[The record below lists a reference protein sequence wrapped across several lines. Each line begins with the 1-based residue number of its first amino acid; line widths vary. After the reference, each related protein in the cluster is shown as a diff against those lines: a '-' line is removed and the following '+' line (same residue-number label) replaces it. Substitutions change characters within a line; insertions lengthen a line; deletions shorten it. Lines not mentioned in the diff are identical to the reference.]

1 MLILP
6 ANQGCDGHGI
16 AIFVGGRIT
25 REFFKMKDLVL
36 PACFSWPQ
44 RSLRSCFHSS
54 LVLMAGM
61 LALGFCDS
69 TAFIAQAQRD
79 GNSGTRAHENQPA
92 GAQSVQFSDLSSGR
106 YRDRLVSI
114 SGVLLSEVHDA
125 DSTLLSL
132 EVEGHLVHASLVQK
146 AAMSEYE
153 PGSTLRVAG
162 NYRMAP
168 EGFTGYRLPYLEL
181 RNDGDV
187 VLAAM
192 PSFLTFP
199 HKMAMFGVLVLVVAA
214 YSIRSAF
221 LRWRVVH
228 QAAWVAR
235 SLVIAR
241 ERTRILEMIGSDL
254 KLDEMLGEVC
264 KSVMELLP
272 GVVCEYAL
280 QSENGIPEGSRSE
293 VPPES
298 REKILYEVSLKDDRG
313 ETNGTVIA
321 YSNEPHAPHGDQ
333 AEIFNL
339 LAELSSLAMR
349 QSLLYR
355 GLVYHST
362 HDPLT
367 ELPNRRLCESHL
379 ASMLKEAEETNGRL
393 AVIYI
398 DINRFKYV
406 NDKYGHKTGDLYL
419 QQISARLRAQLRS
432 IDMLARVGG
441 DEFVVIA
448 PFPEYFDRANAISAR
463 LQACFQDPFSL
474 DGILIDGSASFGFA
488 RYPEHGLTVEDLT
501 RHADHEMYIAK
512 HETHISEE
520 AHGLAIIT
528 VSELELA
535 LLNGSFRLAYQPQ
548 FSAAGHLTGLEA
560 LLRLDDPVLGLLT
573 PDAFISIAEQNRV
586 IVDIGAWALRSA
598 LRDASRWGLNRGD
611 TISLAINVSVRQLE
625 EPGYAKSVLTCL
637 QEYGF
642 PPNRL
647 EIELIE
653 RSLMFSGDQ
662 VKQQL
667 EQLRMSGVRITL
679 DDFGT
684 EQSCL
689 SLLHKLPI
697 DTIKLDRSFIRAM
710 DTEPTVLPIIQAI
723 VSMAQS
729 LGKRI
734 VAEAIEHVGPVPALM
749 KMGKMDFQGYLLS
762 RPVAA
767 EEMSLVID
775 TWRSGITMPE
785 PFRDVSGGRITRVS

>member
-1 MLILP
+1 M
-6 ANQGCDGHGI
+6 N
-16 AIFVGGRIT
+16 
-25 REFFKMKDLVL
+25 LVL
-36 PACFSWPQ
+36 LVVIGFG
-44 RSLRSCFHSS
+44 LR
-54 LVLMAGM
+54 AG
-61 LALGFCDS
+61 AEKVTDPGQKAES
-69 TAFIAQAQRD
+69 VQQIAAQAVSF
-79 GNSGTRAHENQPA
+79 N
-92 GAQSVQFSDLSSGR
+92 DLSSGR
-106 YRDRLVSI
+106 YRDQLVTV
-114 SGVLLSEVHDA
+114 SGVVATEVQDGDGA
-125 DSTLLSL
+125 LISMD
-132 EVEGHLVHASLVQK
+132 VDGHLVRASLAQ
-146 AAMSEYE
+146 
-153 PGSTLRVAG
+153 PGAIEEFEVGSMLRVTG
-162 NYRMAP
+162 ICRMT
-168 EGFTGYRLPYLEL
+168 GDSSSGYRLTRIEL
-181 RNDGDV
+181 RRGTDAELISRPSWLTLGRL
-187 VLAAM
+187 LAIFGAVT
-192 PSFLTFP
+192 LGIAGIWIRATFV
-199 HKMAMFGVLVLVVAA
+199 K
-214 YSIRSAF
+214 
-221 LRWRVVH
+221 WRKEH
-228 QAAWVAR
+228 EKAWSERAR
-235 SLVIAR
+235 AIAR
-241 ERTRILEMIGSDL
+241 ERTRLLEMIGSDM
-254 KLDEMLGEVC
+254 KLNEMLGEMC

-272 GVVCEYAL
+272 GVVCEFAL
-280 QSENGIPEGSRSE
+280 RSE
-293 VPPES
+293 TGLSAESGTEVAPEM
-298 REKILYEVSLKDDRG
+298 RERVLYELNLKDDRD
-313 ETNGTVIA
+313 ESTGTVIA
-321 YSNEPHAPHGDQ
+321 YSDGVQTPHPDQ

-339 LAELSSLAMR
+339 LSEISSLAMR
-349 QSLLYR
+349 QTMLYR

-379 ASMLKEAEETNGRL
+379 AAMLKEAEETNGRL

-406 NDKYGHKTGDLYL
+406 NDKFGHKTGDLYL
-419 QQISARLRAQLRS
+419 QQIASRLRAQLRS

-448 PFPEYFDRANAISAR
+448 PFPEYFDRAHAISAR

-474 DGILIDGSASFGFA
+474 DGNLIDGSASFGFA
-488 RYPEHGLTVEDLT
+488 RYPEHGLTAEELT

-548 FSAAGHLTGLEA
+548 FSASGRLTGLEA

-586 IVDIGAWALRSA
+586 IVDIGTWALRTA
-598 LRDASRWGLNRGD
+598 LRDAARWGLNRGE
-611 TISLAINVSVRQLE
+611 TMSLAVNVSVRQLE
-625 EPGYAKSVLTCL
+625 EPGYAKSVLQCL
-637 QEYGF
+637 REYAF

-662 VKQQL
+662 VLQQL
-667 EQLRMSGVRITL
+667 EVLRAAGVRITL

-689 SLLHKLPI
+689 SMLHKLPV

-710 DTEPTVLPIIQAI
+710 DTEPTVLPIVQAI
-723 VSMAQS
+723 VAMAQS

-749 KMGKMDFQGYLLS
+749 KMGRMDFQGYLLS

-767 EEMSLVID
+767 DEMQLSID
-775 TWRSGITMPE
+775 KWRSGIAMPGA
-785 PFRDVSGGRITRVS
+785 FREANQVALKRIS